1 MDNIFFNLLAAFGCT
16 FLTKETD
23 GPFDIIS
30 RFRNRL
36 MTNKYMG
43 VFFYKL
49 LSCYFC
55 LGCWSGAFVYFLQSF
70 NQFKLNYFI
79 LFSIGSGAF
88 SLIISEI
95 LGYLNGEKEIN

>member
-1 MDNIFFNLLAAFGCT
+1 MDNIFFCLLVAFGFT
-16 FLTKETD
+16 FLIKEAN

-30 RFRNRL
+30 RLRNRL

-55 LGCWSGAFVYFLQSF
+55 LGCWSGALVYLLQSY
-70 NQFKLNYFI
+70 QFKLNYFI

-95 LGYLNGEKEIN
+95 LGYLNVEKN